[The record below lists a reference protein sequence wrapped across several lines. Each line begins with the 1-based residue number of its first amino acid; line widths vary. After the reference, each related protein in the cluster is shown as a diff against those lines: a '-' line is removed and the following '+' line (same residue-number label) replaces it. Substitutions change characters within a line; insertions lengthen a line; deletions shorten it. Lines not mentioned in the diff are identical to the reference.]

1 MNTAWESPLGHR
13 AISFE
18 ENLTFILS
26 VFFRENLSFLYGKS
40 FVQTQ
45 LFSSLFS
52 LFYHPSV
59 HIISVLY
66 RILLL
71 FGRSGDGVVV

>member
-1 MNTAWESPLGHR
+1 MNTAWENPSGHR
-13 AISFE
+13 AISYE
-18 ENLTFILS
+18 ENLSFILS

-52 LFYHPSV
+52 LFYHSAVHMLFCSV
-59 HIISVLY
+59 QDS
-66 RILLL
+66 
-71 FGRSGDGVVV
+71 FVVRKKW